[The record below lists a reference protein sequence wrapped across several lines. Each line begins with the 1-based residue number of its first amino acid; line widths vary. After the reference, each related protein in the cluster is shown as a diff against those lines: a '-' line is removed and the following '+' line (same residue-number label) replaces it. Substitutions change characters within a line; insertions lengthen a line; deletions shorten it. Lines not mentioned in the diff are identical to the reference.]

1 MKKVISFS
9 LMLMVGLVLSQ
20 MLPAQ
25 LGEYNNLFR
34 EGVGIMLGICLAFI
48 MINVGREFEIDKRN
62 IRGYAKDYFVAMF
75 AAAVP
80 WLLIAL
86 YYIFVL
92 LPSTMWGEGDVWKE
106 TLLLSRFAAPTS
118 AGILFAML
126 AALSLQKS
134 WIYQKIQVLAIFD
147 DLDTI
152 LLMIPL
158 QVAMIGLKWQMGAV
172 LFVVCLL
179 LWLGWKYMSRLNVPQ
194 GWKSI
199 LSYAIFTYGMTLA
212 VYVATEH
219 FFGAEGSI
227 HIEVLLPAFVLG
239 MIIKNRHVEGKQE
252 ERVSTAISLLFM
264 LLVGMSMPLINA
276 GETEG
281 ETLSIIGALP
291 MMPWGE
297 LALHVVLV
305 SLLSNVGKLAYRA
318 FGPFGRNVHP
328 RRGGCRS
335 YLHCAWLQYR
345 RTNTLDFDFDI
356 SSQPDTDYRICLL
369 SEISRF
375 EGNKEIIRVI
385 KPTIWSVLFVI
396 ITSICRCCRDT
407 RQRFF

>member
-1 MKKVISFS
+1 
-9 LMLMVGLVLSQ
+9 MVGLVLSQ

-25 LGEYNNLFR
+25 LGEYYGLFH
-34 EGVGIMLGICLAFI
+34 EGIEIMLGICLAFI
-48 MINVGREFEIDKRN
+48 MINVGREFEIDKNN
-62 IRGYAKDYFVAMF
+62 IRGYGKDYFVAMF

-86 YYIFVL
+86 YYIFAL
-92 LPSTMWGEGDVWKE
+92 MPSYMWSEGDVWKE

-179 LWLGWKYMSRLNVPQ
+179 LWIGWKYMSRFDIPQ

-199 LSYAIFTYGMTLA
+199 LTYAVLTYGLTLTI
-212 VYVATEH
+212 YIATKH
-219 FFGAEGSI
+219 FFGVEGSI
-227 HIEVLLPAFVLG
+227 HIEILLPAFIVG
-239 MIIKNRHVEGKQE
+239 MVIKNRHIGGKQE

-276 GETEG
+276 SDAQSDTS
-281 ETLSIIGALP
+281 SIIGSLP
-291 MMPWGE
+291 MMSLGE
-297 LALHVVLV
+297 LAFHVVMV
-305 SLLSNVGKLAYRA
+305 SIISNLGKLVPMLFYRNHSLTERLA
-318 FGPFGRNVHP
+318 LSVGMFTRGEVGAGVIFIALGYNIGGP
-328 RRGGCRS
+328 
-335 YLHCAWLQYR
+335 
-345 RTNTLDFDFDI
+345 I
-356 SSQPDTDYRICLL
+356 LL
-369 SEISRF
+369 I
-375 EGNKEIIRVI
+375 
-385 KPTIWSVLFVI
+385 SVLTLVLNLILTIGFVYVVKYLALK
-396 ITSICRCCRDT
+396 SN
-407 RQRFF
+407 QRA

>member
-239 MIIKNRHVEGKQE
+239 MIIKNRHVGGKQE

-305 SLLSNVGKLAYRA
+305 SLLSNVGKLVPMFFYRDHSLTERLA
-318 FGPFGRNVHP
+318 LSVGMFTRGEVGAGVIFIALGYNIGGPILLISILTLVLNLILTIGFV
-328 RRGGCRS
+328 
-335 YLHCAWLQYR
+335 YLVKYLALKGTKKQ
-345 RTNTLDFDFDI
+345 D
-356 SSQPDTDYRICLL
+356 
-369 SEISRF
+369 
-375 EGNKEIIRVI
+375 
-385 KPTIWSVLFVI
+385 
-396 ITSICRCCRDT
+396 
-407 RQRFF
+407 

>member
-212 VYVATEH
+212 VYVSTEH

-239 MIIKNRHVEGKQE
+239 MIIKNRHVGGKQE

-305 SLLSNVGKLAYRA
+305 SLLSNVGKLVPMFFYRDHSLTERLA
-318 FGPFGRNVHP
+318 LSVGMFTRGEVGAGVIFIALGYNIGGPILLISILTLVLNLILTIGFV
-328 RRGGCRS
+328 
-335 YLHCAWLQYR
+335 YLVKYLALKGTKR
-345 RTNTLDFDFDI
+345 
-356 SSQPDTDYRICLL
+356 
-369 SEISRF
+369 
-375 EGNKEIIRVI
+375 
-385 KPTIWSVLFVI
+385 
-396 ITSICRCCRDT
+396 
-407 RQRFF
+407 